1 MQISSAVYTYL
12 TCESRFRVY
21 NKVRQSQNQ
30 LWLESGM
37 NVAQISDSIEQFI
50 KDMMDADNEIE
61 LKRNELAQHF
71 GCVPSQ
77 INYVLS
83 TRFSVQHGYV
93 IQSKRGGGG
102 YIRIVR
108 VQMDNE
114 RDLLGEMIDTIG
126 QEISQDCAQAL
137 ISRLRDLKLVSAREA
152 AIMTSATQ
160 DSALNLPVRAKDMLR
175 AGVLRNMIE
184 QVFMMNE

>member
-1 MQISSAVYTYL
+1 MY
-12 TCESRFRVY
+12 
-21 NKVRQSQNQ
+21 
-30 LWLESGM
+30 
-37 NVAQISDSIEQFI
+37 VAQISDSIEQFI
-50 KDMMDADNEIE
+50 KELMDADNEIE

-108 VQMDNE
+108 VRMDDD
-114 RDLLGEMIDTIG
+114 RDLLSEMMDTIG
-126 QEISQDCAQAL
+126 QEITQDGALAL
-137 ISRLRDLKLVSAREA
+137 ISRLRDLKLASPREA
-152 AIMTSATQ
+152 ALMSAAVQ
-160 DSALNLPVRAKDMLR
+160 DAALGLPVRAKDMLR
-175 AGVLRNMIE
+175 AGVLKNMIE

>member
-1 MQISSAVYTYL
+1 M
-12 TCESRFRVY
+12 
-21 NKVRQSQNQ
+21 
-30 LWLESGM
+30 
-37 NVAQISDSIEQFI
+37 AQISDSIEQFI

-71 GCVPSQ
+71 GGVPSQ

-83 TRFSVQHGYV
+83 TRFSTKLGYL

-108 VQMDNE
+108 VRMDDD
-114 RDLLGEMIDTIG
+114 RDLLSELMDTIG
-126 QEISQDCAQAL
+126 QEISQDGAQAL
-137 ISRLRDLKLVSAREA
+137 ISRLNDLKLINARES
-152 AIMTSATQ
+152 AIMNAAVQ
-160 DSALNLPVRAKDMLR
+160 DAALNLPVRAKGVLR
-175 AGVLRNMIE
+175 DGVLRNMIE

>member
-1 MQISSAVYTYL
+1 M
-12 TCESRFRVY
+12 
-21 NKVRQSQNQ
+21 
-30 LWLESGM
+30 
-37 NVAQISDSIEQFI
+37 AQISDNIEQFI

-108 VQMDNE
+108 VRMDND
-114 RDLLGEMIDTIG
+114 RDLLGEMMDTIG
-126 QEISQDCAQAL
+126 QEITQDSAQAL
-137 ISRLRDLKLVSAREA
+137 ISRLYDLKLISAREA
-152 AIMTSATQ
+152 SLMHSAVQ
-160 DSALNLPVRAKDMLR
+160 DAALNLPVRAKDILR
-175 AGVLRNMIE
+175 AGVLKNMIA
-184 QVFMMNE
+184 QVFMLNE

>member
-1 MQISSAVYTYL
+1 M
-12 TCESRFRVY
+12 
-21 NKVRQSQNQ
+21 
-30 LWLESGM
+30 
-37 NVAQISDSIEQFI
+37 AQISDSIEQFI
-50 KDMMDADNEIE
+50 KEMMDADNEIE

-108 VQMDNE
+108 VQLDNN
-114 RDLLGEMIDTIG
+114 RVLLSELMNAIG
-126 QEISQDCAQAL
+126 QEISQERAQAL
-137 ISRLRDLKLVSAREA
+137 ITRLYDQKLINKREFGIISAA
-152 AIMTSATQ
+152 VQ
-160 DSALNLPVRAKDMLR
+160 DVALNLPLRAKDTLR
-175 AGVLRNMIE
+175 AGVLKNIIQ
-184 QVFMMNE
+184 QVFLMNS